1 MREPIGDVVAR
12 RYSFEQ
18 FANRHVERA
27 GDTNE
32 DVGSR
37 IGLRAFNPPKM
48 PEVDPRALRH
58 RFLREPLIQPEM
70 ANLLAQQPQID
81 IPLERRFNRRRSDTL
96 ARHAD
101 SFITAV

>member
-1 MREPIGDVVAR
+1 
-12 RYSFEQ
+12 
-18 FANRHVERA
+18 
-27 GDTNE
+27 
-32 DVGSR
+32 
-37 IGLRAFNPPKM
+37 
-48 PEVDPRALRH
+48 
-58 RFLREPLIQPEM
+58 M